1 MAVSASGARSQGVHD
16 VLRFRSRDV
25 AASAKRPFP
34 LAILFAEDVTSTRA
48 PFGGLAAGS
57 HLEALLDSFVRL
69 LLWHSSTILLLEVSV
84 HFCPGEGDGGV
95 SRASPE
101 AVISADSRPSGRES
115 GGSIDSFSTRIPAT
129 FSNASDLMPEVCAG
143 SERSGRLRKGAKPQ
157 RVPQNSAIQPKSASA
172 ERPSFLC
179 GPLQRRA
186 FASRLVQ
193 ILIDSLP
200 QASKDRGAPLP
211 FLPLETRLVVHIVFR
226 RTFFWSGLCL
236 EIVMMVH

>member
-16 VLRFRSRDV
+16 VLRFRSRYV

-34 LAILFAEDVTSTRA
+34 LAILFAEDVASTRA

-129 FSNASDLMPEVCAG
+129 FSNASDLMTEVCAG

-157 RVPQNSAIQPKSASA
+157 RFAKSSPELRDSTKECLGRKAFISL
-172 ERPSFLC
+172 RSF
-179 GPLQRRA
+179 A
-186 FASRLVQ
+186 ASRL
-193 ILIDSLP
+193 
-200 QASKDRGAPLP
+200 
-211 FLPLETRLVVHIVFR
+211 
-226 RTFFWSGLCL
+226 
-236 EIVMMVH
+236 